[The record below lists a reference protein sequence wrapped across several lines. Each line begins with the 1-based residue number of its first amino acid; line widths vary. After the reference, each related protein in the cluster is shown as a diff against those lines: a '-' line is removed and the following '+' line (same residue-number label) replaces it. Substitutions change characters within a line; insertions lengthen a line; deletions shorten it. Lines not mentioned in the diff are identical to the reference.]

1 MKNSSAQIERKILKG
16 LEPLNRLNPIL
27 LDELAA
33 KSIVEE
39 VPAGRIICRH
49 GEKDSRQI
57 YLLSGQIEVA
67 APGDA
72 KPKVIKTKSALKTAV
87 AEGSPR
93 TATLKAK
100 TVCTL
105 LHIDSDLLEL
115 LMSDEPQLTAAYEVS
130 EISVDQDN
138 DDWMLTFLQSP
149 AFLQLPTENIQ
160 KLLTHMDELPVQK
173 DQVVIQQGNKDE
185 NYYIIK
191 SGSCSVHRKPYEN
204 SANVLLAVLPTGSGF
219 GEEALISNGTRNAT
233 ITMRE
238 NGKLMRLK
246 KKDFLELLIN
256 PLITYYEYSETKNRL
271 DNGSLIIDVRS
282 EQQAK
287 EKPVQNSVNIPL
299 SMLRMKFD
307 SLNAEREYLLVCDD
321 SSQSAAAAFLMIQ
334 GGLLNCR
341 VLKGGLK
348 SATNKATNPTKT
360 QAKKT
365 STSEKAKEQIILAK
379 KQTIQLAA
387 QQEQIKAAREK
398 SELDII
404 KHKKELSESRERI
417 AKKNQ
422 HTASNHETET
432 AQLKVKATEELAKA
446 QAETKAI
453 ELRQEETTQNI
464 LRAEEMMKQSQAA
477 AEETRKQ
484 ATKEAALIKQR
495 AVEEAEQLRAEEM
508 IKQTEQ
514 TRKEA
519 EKTAA
524 IAQQRAIEKEESL
537 RAQEQMK
544 QAEQAR
550 AQAEKAAE
558 IIKQRAV
565 EEAELL
571 RVEKVSLDLA
581 KAQAEKAAEIIKQR
595 AIEEAE
601 LLRVEKVSL
610 DLAKAQAEKEAIELR
625 QQETDKAMRQAE
637 ALMKKS
643 AATAEQAEKEAA
655 LIKQRAVEEAEYL
668 RAEVASARLKMEQDA
683 AQLKVEEELIK
694 KSALKVK
701 QEADEIRRAALN
713 DAKQVR
719 TEIEETR
726 ALLSQKL
733 QQTQEEEKLKQNSI
747 LAEAKKQADQLSAT
761 KTQQA
766 ELEAKT
772 IRQKAQQDALR
783 LHDELEQTRKQIEAE
798 AARTIA
804 ELKQQ
809 SELALI
815 NEQEIHIIEEEV
827 VVELV
832 ADGNMDYKSV
842 SIPGISSIEPNQQ
855 IDEDEA
861 QRKAEEIKA
870 KLTQS
875 QEHKLEQQP
884 ANVKVH
890 KSNDRTILEG
900 DDDLFIF
907 KEPETSAKIVAPV
920 KQPVVSQRTQ
930 AESAL
935 TQISTEQ
942 AQKSVVIFPQ
952 QEQETSYKN
961 QFLNQE
967 ESHTATSYNIPQF
980 DKEAYLRKNQSS
992 NSNTLAIA
1000 ASFLM
1005 ILAGAVFTLHATD
1018 TLKVQS
1024 IAALFNS
1031 GNDTTAPTTAI
1042 AKTKTIRKKVLR
1054 ADTKVNIK
1062 KKVGNKMDDIMQGWQ
1077 DVLTEAKNPKKAQN
1091 NQ

>member
-1 MKNSSAQIERKILKG
+1 MTMKNLSTQIDRKILKG

-57 YLLSGQIEVA
+57 YLLSGRIEVA

-72 KPKVIKTKSALKTAV
+72 KPKIIKTKSALKSAV

-100 TVCTL
+100 TICTL
-105 LHIDSDLLEL
+105 LYIDSDLLEL
-115 LMSDEPQLTAAYEVS
+115 LMSDEPQLTSAYEVS
-130 EISVDQDN
+130 EISADQDN

-173 DQVVIQQGNKDE
+173 DQVVIQQGNKDD

-204 SANVLLAVLPTGSGF
+204 SADVLLAVLPTGSGF

-246 KKDFLELLIN
+246 KKDFLDLLIN
-256 PLITYYEYSETKNRL
+256 PLITYYEFSETKNRL
-271 DNGSLIIDVRS
+271 DNGNLIIDVRS
-282 EQQAK
+282 EQQAN
-287 EKPVQNSVNIPL
+287 ENPVDDSVNIPL

-307 SLNAEREYLLVCDD
+307 SLNADREYLIVCDD

-341 VLKGGLK
+341 VLKDGLK
-348 SATNKATNPTKT
+348 SATKKTTKPIKT
-360 QAKKT
+360 QAKET
-365 STSEKAKEQIILAK
+365 STSEKAKEQIILAQ

-422 HTASNHETET
+422 HAAPNHEAET

-446 QAETKAI
+446 QAEIKAI

-484 ATKEAALIKQR
+484 ATKEASLIKQR
-495 AVEEAEQLRAEEM
+495 AIEEAEKLRAEEM
-508 IKQTEQ
+508 IKQAEQ

-519 EKTAA
+519 EKTAV
-524 IAQQRAIEKEESL
+524 IAQQRALEKEESL
-537 RAQEQMK
+537 RAQEQMRQAK
-544 QAEQAR
+544 QAR
-550 AQAEKAAE
+550 
-558 IIKQRAV
+558 
-565 EEAELL
+565 
-571 RVEKVSLDLA
+571 
-581 KAQAEKAAEIIKQR
+581 AQAEKAAEIIKQR

-610 DLAKAQAEKEAIELR
+610 ELAKAQAEKEVIELR

-637 ALMKKS
+637 TLMKQS
-643 AATAEQAEKEAA
+643 AAAAEQAEKEAV

-668 RAEVASARLKMEQDA
+668 RAEVKSARLKMEQDA

-694 KSALKVK
+694 NSALKVK
-701 QEADEIRRAALN
+701 QEADEIRRTALN

-719 TEIEETR
+719 IEIEETR
-726 ALLSQKL
+726 ALLTQKL
-733 QQTQEEEKLKQNSI
+733 QQTQQEEELKQSII

-766 ELEAKT
+766 EVEATT

-809 SELALI
+809 SEQALI
-815 NEQEIHIIEEEV
+815 NDQEIYIIEEEV

-832 ADGNMDYKSV
+832 ADDMDYKSV

-870 KLTQS
+870 KLAQS
-875 QEHKLEQQP
+875 QEHRVEQQSE
-884 ANVKVH
+884 NVKEH
-890 KSNDRTILEG
+890 KSNVRTILEG
-900 DDDLFIF
+900 DNDLFIF
-907 KEPETSAKIVAPV
+907 KEPETSAKTAVPV
-920 KQPVVSQRTQ
+920 KQASVSQRTQ

-952 QEQETSYKN
+952 QEQETSYN
-961 QFLNQE
+961 NPFLNQE
-967 ESHTATSYNIPQF
+967 ESHTSTSYNIPQF

-992 NSNTLAIA
+992 KSNTLAIA

-1031 GNDTTAPTTAI
+1031 GNDTSVPATAI

-1062 KKVGNKMDDIMQGWQ
+1062 KKVGNKMDNIMQGWQ